1 MTGSEQSLSRRK
13 VFRAGATLLASSA
26 TLAVMEQHSAKSAEI
41 APLPGEGWRAVL
53 RKIGLPEFADAFAKD
68 PVLKASVMNRECAGV
83 ELIGAFFD
91 ASRQMYDSIAFKRE
105 TVSGARTYLE
115 WEGKVFG
122 DEVGGVT
129 VLTRDEA
136 GLIQQVEI
144 FHRPLHVVARF
155 SKELGNRLAGRLDAS
170 LFELPG

>member
-1 MTGSEQSLSRRK
+1 MTESELFLTRRTAFHAGS
-13 VFRAGATLLASSA
+13 TLLASCA
-26 TLAVMEQHSAKSAEI
+26 TLAIVEQHGAQSAETT
-41 APLPGEGWRAVL
+41 PLPGQGWRAVL
-53 RKIGLPEFADAFAKD
+53 RKIGTPEFAGAFVKD
-68 PVLKASVMNRECAGV
+68 PVLKASVMNRECVGV
-83 ELIGAFFD
+83 ASMAAFFD

-105 TVSGARTYLE
+105 TISGAQTYLE

-129 VLTRDEA
+129 ILARDET

-155 SKELGNRLAGRLDAS
+155 SNELGKRLAGKLDAS
-170 LFELPG
+170 LFEQPK

>member
-1 MTGSEQSLSRRK
+1 
-13 VFRAGATLLASSA
+13 
-26 TLAVMEQHSAKSAEI
+26 MEHHGAKSAEI

-83 ELIGAFFD
+83 ELIAAFFD

-144 FHRPLHVVARF
+144 FHRPLRVVARF

-170 LFELPG
+170 LFGLPG